1 MNEKKEKK
9 ISRALNRNC
18 KERRGGEEEKEK
30 SYVWALFF
38 CDTVLNMRK
47 EKKKLDIT

>member
-18 KERRGGEEEKEK
+18 KEREEEKEK

-38 CDTVLNMRK
+38 L
-47 EKKKLDIT
+47 